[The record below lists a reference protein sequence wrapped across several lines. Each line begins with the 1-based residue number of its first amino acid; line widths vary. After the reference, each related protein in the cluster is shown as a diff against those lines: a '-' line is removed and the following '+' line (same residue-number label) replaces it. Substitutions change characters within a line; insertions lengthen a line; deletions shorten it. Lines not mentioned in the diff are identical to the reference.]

1 MLRRITKI
9 VFATVLLLFLFGA
22 CRTKK
27 IIGSGVDLK
36 IDTVEVAIV
45 PIDTIKY
52 APEQTPVY
60 VAPVMTILDY
70 YNNAYNEIEQMLR
83 GYKPLD
89 FKRGVFVTENA
100 FYNEGLNYKEFCTKI
115 NLLTERVNNW
125 KLFAKLNNY
134 KANDSNMVKTN
145 FAIYSLMCDTL
156 LYSINGLRIPSY
168 PYRYDF
174 DDFFGQKEW
183 SQMFVTKLID
193 TKSGNC
199 HSMPYLYKILANEF
213 NVQAYL
219 SLAPNH
225 LYVKHKCRGFGWYN
239 TELTSGEFPTD
250 AWIKTSG
257 YITLDAIR
265 SGIFMDT
272 LGQVESVALCAYD
285 LAQGYLAKTNNFL
298 DGFAIKC
305 CNLALRYHPT
315 NVNAMILKAEIL
327 RKQFDNAVKLNQTE
341 RAYILKKE
349 MEKYYLL
356 VLKSG
361 YREMPKQMYL
371 AWLKSVSEQSDKYTN
386 SQIYKLKS
394 K

>member
-1 MLRRITKI
+1 
-9 VFATVLLLFLFGA
+9 
-22 CRTKK
+22 
-27 IIGSGVDLK
+27 
-36 IDTVEVAIV
+36 
-45 PIDTIKY
+45 
-52 APEQTPVY
+52 
-60 VAPVMTILDY
+60 
-70 YNNAYNEIEQMLR
+70 
-83 GYKPLD
+83 
-89 FKRGVFVTENA
+89 
-100 FYNEGLNYKEFCTKI
+100 
-115 NLLTERVNNW
+115 
-125 KLFAKLNNY
+125 
-134 KANDSNMVKTN
+134 
-145 FAIYSLMCDTL
+145 MCDTL

-183 SQMFVTKLID
+183 SQMFVTKLMD
-193 TKSGNC
+193 TKTGNC

-225 LYVKHKCRGFGWYN
+225 LYIKHKCRGFGWYN

-272 LGQVESVALCAYD
+272 LGQVECVALCAYD
-285 LAQGYLAKTNNFL
+285 LAQGYLAKTNNFS

-305 CNLALRYHPT
+305 LNLALRHHPT

-327 RKQFDNAVKLNQTE
+327 RKQFDNAVKLNQID
-341 RAYILKKE
+341 RAFTLKKE
-349 MEKYYLL
+349 MEKYYQL

-371 AWLKSVSEQSDKYTN
+371 AWLKSVSEQRDKYTN
-386 SQIYKLKS
+386 SQIYNFK
-394 K
+394 